1 MARSKYSIE
10 VKLQILDLLII
21 VINKLLLSS
30 LYSSLMR
37 LFYFTIIC
45 NR

>member
-1 MARSKYSIE
+1 MARSKYSLE
-10 VKLQILDLLII
+10 VRLQILNLLI

-37 LFYFTIIC
+37 LFYFTITC